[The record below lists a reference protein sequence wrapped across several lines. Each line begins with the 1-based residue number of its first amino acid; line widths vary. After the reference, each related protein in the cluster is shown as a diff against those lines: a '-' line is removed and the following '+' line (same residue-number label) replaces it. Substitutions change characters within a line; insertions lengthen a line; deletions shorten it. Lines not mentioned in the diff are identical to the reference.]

1 MWDLCAIRVKSRRES
16 VDSEKTERSSLPYDE
31 LCQRVRQNQ
40 EQYTVAKTEHA
51 DKKSVQFA
59 EAAYKF
65 GRTIEQLLNDFP
77 ELLGP
82 AQALDNQYGGV
93 VFPAVSLL
101 WKLVSS
107 KKRYEEHMQQQLD
120 GFKELYR
127 SRGDGQ
133 TDKEAKDLQ
142 DLLKP
147 VFEGIANFLNAS
159 ATYYQRSY
167 LPTTRP
173 IRRLNLKSEHGYTRF
188 RRATVS
194 SDEPDLDKIRSLVQ
208 RAQEEIA
215 VLLSTDARETRITT
229 LRITEQCAELK
240 KRLRAQDDQ
249 GLADRLSHLKR
260 LLNISGFSEQQVKM
274 QFEKNLRWTFE
285 INKKKV
291 PRYQDA
297 LKFLEKDAAFVAWR
311 NSESSAVLVLSG
323 HSSGTLSSQRFCWLS
338 AAAMEFIN
346 LMKESDCPVAYFN
359 GQIGGTFSDGQTR
372 STDQDAL
379 HHLIGQIAGWD
390 PCCLQTTDHEQHIRN
405 GDWDHDNVKG
415 KTKLLQ
421 ALLDS
426 YSAAEPVYLVF
437 DNVNMGSEPSTRF
450 PTRPRPVL
458 VKRMVELVRDVQGV
472 VKILFIGLD
481 ADFDEVEIDIL
492 RETVTDLGREQL
504 LSRLRWDS
512 ATLRRFP

>member
-1 MWDLCAIRVKSRRES
+1 MPRLSRKPTR
-16 VDSEKTERSSLPYDE
+16 KLTSL
-31 LCQRVRQNQ
+31 Q
-40 EQYTVAKTEHA
+40 
-51 DKKSVQFA
+51 
-59 EAAYKF
+59 
-65 GRTIEQLLNDFP
+65 EQLLKDFP
-77 ELLGP
+77 EILGP

-120 GFKELYR
+120 GLLDQFRYLQSLSFLSSQSPLTNRSFDAPPSTGFKEIYR
-127 SRGDGQ
+127 SRGDRQ
-133 TDKEAKDLQ
+133 TEKEAKDLQ

-159 ATYYQRSY
+159 ATYYES
-167 LPTTRP
+167 
-173 IRRLNLKSEHGYTRF
+173 KHGYTRF
-188 RRATVS
+188 RRATIS

-208 RAQEEIA
+208 KAQDEVA
-215 VLLSTDARETRITT
+215 VLLSTDARETRIITS
-229 LRITEQCAELK
+229 RIEDRCAELQKENSEIK
-240 KRLRAQDDQ
+240 KQLQTQNDQ
-249 GLADRLSHLKR
+249 QLADRLSHLKR
-260 LLNISGFSEQQVKM
+260 LLNVSGVSEQQLKT
-274 QFEKNLRWTFE
+274 QFEENLRWAFGF
-285 INKKKV
+285 NKKKV

-297 LKFLEKDAAFVAWR
+297 LKFLEKDAAFVTWR

-338 AAAMEFIN
+338 AAAMELIN
-346 LMKESDCPVAYFN
+346 LMKASDCPVAYFN
-359 GQIGGTFSDGQTR
+359 GQKGGTFSDGQTR
-372 STDQDAL
+372 STDKDAL

-390 PCCLQTTDHEQHIRN
+390 PCCLQAIDHEQHIQN
-405 GDWDHDNVKG
+405 GDWDHDNVGG

-426 YSAAEPVYLVF
+426 YSATEPVYLVF
-437 DNVNMGSEPSTRF
+437 DNVNMGGEPSTRS

-472 VKILFIGLD
+472 VKILFVGLD
-481 ADFDEVEIDIL
+481 ADFDEVELDIL

-504 LSRLRWDS
+504 LSRLGWDS